1 MSEVSAE
8 TTAPP
13 PTEAA
18 QPNTPEAREADGTLK
33 DQTSTQPAQSDST
46 TTPTTTP
53 SKVEGEAKADAKADG
68 APETYADFKAPEG
81 ITLSKDMIAEAAPI
95 FKELGLNQ
103 DQAQKLI
110 DFAAKNQIGTAEA
123 NKAAYETMREG
134 WRNDVLK
141 DTTLATGNDLKPEV
155 RQAIG
160 RAVDALGAELGPQ
173 FRQVLDMTGVGDHP
187 VMVKAMYEMSK
198 FITEGRPV
206 SGKGPSPAGQ
216 TSPSAPAKSLAS
228 AMFPNLAK

>member
-1 MSEVSAE
+1 MSDISAE
-8 TTAPP
+8 AVTTP
-13 PTEAA
+13 PTPAP
-18 QPNTPEAREADGTLK
+18 QPNTQEAREADGTLK
-33 DQTSTQPAQSDST
+33 DQTSTQTAQSDST

-53 SKVEGEAKADAKADG
+53 PKAEGEAKTEAAPNG

-81 ITLSKDMIAEAAPI
+81 VTLSKDMIAEAAPI

-123 NKAAYETMREG
+123 NQNAYNTMREG
-134 WRNDVLK
+134 WRNEVLK

-155 RQAIG
+155 RQSIG

-173 FRQVLDMTGVGDHP
+173 FRQVLDLTGLGDHP

-206 SGKGPSPAGQ
+206 TGKGPSPAGQ
-216 TSPSAPAKSLAS
+216 ASPSAPAKSLAS

>member
-1 MSEVSAE
+1 MSDISAE
-8 TTAPP
+8 AVTTP
-13 PTEAA
+13 PTPAP

-33 DQTSTQPAQSDST
+33 DQTPPAQSDST
-46 TTPTTTP
+46 TTPTESTEKTEEK
-53 SKVEGEAKADAKADG
+53 SAVEG
-68 APETYADFKAPEG
+68 APESYTDFKAPEG
-81 ITLSKDMIAEAAPI
+81 VTLSKDMIAEATPI
-95 FKELGLNQ
+95 FKELNLTQ
-103 DQAQKLI
+103 DQAQRLI

-123 NKAAYETMREG
+123 NKTAYETMREG

-198 FITEGRPV
+198 FITEGRPA
-206 SGKGPSPAGQ
+206 SGKGPSPGGQ
-216 TSPSAPAKSLAS
+216 TAPSAPQRSLAS

>member
-1 MSEVSAE
+1 MSEVLAE
-8 TTAPP
+8 TTTPP

-18 QPNTPEAREADGTLK
+18 QPNTPEARTPDGTLK
-33 DQTSTQPAQSDST
+33 DQTPAAQSDST
-46 TTPTTTP
+46 TTLTP
-53 SKVEGEAKADAKADG
+53 ELKTEGETKPETKTDNG
-68 APETYADFKAPEG
+68 APETYTDFKAPEG
-81 ITLSKDMIAEAAPI
+81 VTLSKDMIAEAAPI

-123 NKAAYETMREG
+123 GKAAYETMREG

-198 FITEGRPV
+198 FITEGRPT

-216 TSPSAPAKSLAS
+216 ASPSAPAKSLAS